1 MKSKEINIDKVMS
14 SFKKSLINF
23 SETKKKKQ
31 NFKSFILKGLKCKKC
46 GSEARILPTPFEI
59 KSVSFSPLSTV
70 YTIKNVQKCVI

>member
-1 MKSKEINIDKVMS
+1 MKSTEINIDKVMS

-23 SETKKKKQ
+23 SETKKKQ

-70 YTIKNVQKCVI
+70 YTVKNV